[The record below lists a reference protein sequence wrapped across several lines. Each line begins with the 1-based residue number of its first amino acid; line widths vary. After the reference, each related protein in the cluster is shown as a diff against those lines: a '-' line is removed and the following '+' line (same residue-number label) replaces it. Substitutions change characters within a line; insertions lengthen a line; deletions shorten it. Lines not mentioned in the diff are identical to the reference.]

1 MQAGDE
7 EGKDDTQDEDE
18 EGVGD
23 LCRLL
28 CEKQRKECEGR
39 PYQVVKSIR
48 RGPAK
53 SLKKTR
59 AC

>member
-1 MQAGDE
+1 MQSGDE

-18 EGVGD
+18 KGIRD

-28 CEKQRKECEGR
+28 CQEQRKECEDC
-39 PYQVVKSIR
+39 PYQVVASMWC
-48 RGPAK
+48 GPTK
-53 SLKKTR
+53 RLKKTR